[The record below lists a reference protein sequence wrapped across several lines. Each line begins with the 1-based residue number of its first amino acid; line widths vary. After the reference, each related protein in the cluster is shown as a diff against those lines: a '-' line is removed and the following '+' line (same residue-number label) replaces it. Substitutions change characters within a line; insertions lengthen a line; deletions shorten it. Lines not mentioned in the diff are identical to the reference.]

1 MKNVVVY
8 TSNTCTYCAQ
18 AKEYLKAKGIAFE
31 ERNIKEPTYR
41 RELMGMGFMSVPVL
55 KIGDDT
61 VLGFDRD
68 KIDSLLN
75 I

>member
-18 AKEYLKAKGIAFE
+18 AKEYLKENGITFE
-31 ERNIKEPTYR
+31 ERNIKEPTFR
-41 RELMGMGFMSVPVL
+41 KELMGMGYMSVPVI
-55 KIGDDT
+55 KIDEEPI
-61 VLGFDRD
+61 LGFDKA

-75 I
+75 L